1 MVENKNKWIMWL
13 KILHY
18 NFNNVLLRSLE
29 WLLIIKKSFFQG
41 SLVTVEKYVKGK
53 FSKYSVNNNSE
64 MKRTYVLK
72 LKLQFV

>member
-1 MVENKNKWIMWL
+1 MTFDYQKELFPI
-13 KILHY
+13 Y
-18 NFNNVLLRSLE
+18 
-29 WLLIIKKSFFQG
+29 QG

-72 LKLQFV
+72 LKLQLVSATSFRREYACSLTCKFMNCTI

>member
-1 MVENKNKWIMWL
+1 MTFDYQKELFPI
-13 KILHY
+13 Y
-18 NFNNVLLRSLE
+18 
-29 WLLIIKKSFFQG
+29 QG

-72 LKLQFV
+72 LKLQLV